1 MLKDIAGEENYIP
14 LWDEVIIDAI
24 KYGVISH
31 ARVQKLLNEQYN
43 RAARFIVKT
52 IEYRYFDDWQH
63 PLISVEEYQELIAK
77 RDL

>member
-1 MLKDIAGEENYIP
+1 MLRDIAAEENYIP

-31 ARVQKLLNEQYN
+31 ARVQKLLNEQYS

-52 IEYRYFDDWQH
+52 IEYGYFDDWQH
-63 PLISVEEYQELIAK
+63 PLISVEEYQEMMVRRNL
-77 RDL
+77 

>member
-1 MLKDIAGEENYIP
+1 MLKDIVLEEKYIP

-31 ARVQKLLNEQYN
+31 ARVQKLLNEQYS

-52 IEYRYFDDWQH
+52 IEYGYFDDWQH
-63 PLISVEEYQELIAK
+63 PLISVEEYQEIIAK

>member
-1 MLKDIAGEENYIP
+1 MLRDIAAEENYIP

-31 ARVQKLLNEQYN
+31 ARVERLLNERYS

-52 IEYRYFDDWQH
+52 IEYGYFDDWQH
-63 PLISVEEYQELIAK
+63 PLISVE
-77 RDL
+77 

>member
-1 MLKDIAGEENYIP
+1 MLKDIAAEKNYIA

-31 ARVQKLLNEQYN
+31 ARVERLLNERYS

-52 IEYRYFDDWQH
+52 IEYGYFDDWQH
-63 PLISVEEYQELIAK
+63 PLISVEEYQEMRVRRNL
-77 RDL
+77 